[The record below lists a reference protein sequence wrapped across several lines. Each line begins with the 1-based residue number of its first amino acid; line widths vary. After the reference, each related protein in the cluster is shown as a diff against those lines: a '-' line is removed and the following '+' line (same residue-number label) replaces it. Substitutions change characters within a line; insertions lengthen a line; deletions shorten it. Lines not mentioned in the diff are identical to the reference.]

1 MNDKRT
7 YRSFNPATGYPMAKG
22 LFYECLK
29 CGEVV
34 PSQPDDSTCCKCRN
48 IMIDVDYGRMRI
60 QEPERVRLFSTE

>member
-1 MNDKRT
+1 MNSKRT
-7 YRSFNPATGYPMAKG
+7 YRSFNPATGYPASKG

-34 PSQPDDSTCCKCRN
+34 PSKPDDSTSCKCRN

-60 QEPERVRLFSTE
+60 QEPDRVRLFSEE